1 MFITIREL
9 YNDTCHFVSK
19 EIKTI
24 FFISVITTFI
34 SILINMLIKPDM
46 HIISIIENN
55 RFINSYSVFD
65 FINNMTE
72 YEKKELLK
80 YSIFKIIEFL
90 TSKTF
95 LLGSIITLITYLS
108 NRKKQKITSSIM
120 FLAKVL
126 PSLFILNC
134 ITNIII
140 QIGFMF
146 FILPGIFLSILLAL
160 SPIIFSF
167 QKNTL
172 IESIRLSIAI
182 SWKYI
187 NIIGTGVLLW
197 MCVKFILT
205 KILLNIHLMNKNF
218 ISFILN
224 INMNIFFSILIIYLF
239 RFYMLFLRTEK

>member
-9 YNDTCHFVSK
+9 YNDTSHFVSK
-19 EIKTI
+19 EIKSI
-24 FFISVITTFI
+24 FFISIITTFI
-34 SILINMLIKPDM
+34 SIIINILIKPDM
-46 HIISIIENN
+46 QIISIIENN
-55 RFINSYSVFD
+55 KFINSYSVFD
-65 FINNMTE
+65 FINNMSE

-108 NRKKQKITSSIM
+108 NNTKQRITLSLIFFIKM
-120 FLAKVL
+120 L

-140 QIGFMF
+140 QIGFIF
-146 FILPGIFLSILLAL
+146 FVLPGIFLSILLAL
-160 SPIIFSF
+160 SPIILSF

-187 NIIGTGVLLW
+187 NIISTGVLFW
-197 MCVKFILT
+197 MCMKFILT
-205 KILLNIHLMNKNF
+205 KVLLNLHFMNKNF
-218 ISFILN
+218 IFFILN
-224 INMNIFFSILIIYLF
+224 VNINVFFSILIIYLF
-239 RFYMLFLRTEK
+239 RFYMLLLRA

>member
-9 YNDTCHFVSK
+9 YNDTSHFVSK
-19 EIKTI
+19 EIKSI
-24 FFISVITTFI
+24 FFISIISTLI
-34 SILINMLIKPDM
+34 SIIINILIKPDM
-46 HIISIIENN
+46 HIISMIENN

-65 FINNMTE
+65 FINNMSE

-108 NRKKQKITSSIM
+108 SNKQKRITLSLM
-120 FLAKVL
+120 FFIKII

-146 FILPGIFLSILLAL
+146 FIIPGIFLSILLAL
-160 SPIIFSF
+160 SPIILSF

-172 IESIRLSIAI
+172 MESIRLSISI

-187 NIIGTGVLLW
+187 NIVGTGVLFW
-197 MCVKFILT
+197 MCVKFIST
-205 KILLNIHLMNKNF
+205 KVLLHFHFINKNF
-218 ISFILN
+218 IFFILN
-224 INMNIFFSILIIYLF
+224 VNINIFFSILTIYLF
-239 RFYMLFLRTEK
+239 RFYMLLLRT

>member
-9 YNDTCHFVSK
+9 YNDTFHFVSK
-19 EIKTI
+19 EIKSI
-24 FFISVITTFI
+24 FCISIISTLISVI
-34 SILINMLIKPDM
+34 INILIKPDM
-46 HIISIIENN
+46 NVISIIENN

-65 FINNMTE
+65 FINNMSE

-90 TSKTF
+90 SSKTF

-108 NRKKQKITSSIM
+108 NSTQKRITPSLM
-120 FLAKVL
+120 FFIKII

-146 FILPGIFLSILLAL
+146 FIIPGIFLSILLAL
-160 SPIIFSF
+160 SPIILSF
-167 QKNTL
+167 QKNTVV
-172 IESIRLSIAI
+172 ESIRLSISI

-187 NIIGTGVLLW
+187 NIVGTGVLFW
-197 MCVKFILT
+197 MFIKFIST
-205 KILLNIHLMNKNF
+205 KFLLNFHFVNKNF
-218 ISFILN
+218 IFFILN
-224 INMNIFFSILIIYLF
+224 VNINIFFSILIIYLF
-239 RFYMLFLRTEK
+239 RFYMLLLRT